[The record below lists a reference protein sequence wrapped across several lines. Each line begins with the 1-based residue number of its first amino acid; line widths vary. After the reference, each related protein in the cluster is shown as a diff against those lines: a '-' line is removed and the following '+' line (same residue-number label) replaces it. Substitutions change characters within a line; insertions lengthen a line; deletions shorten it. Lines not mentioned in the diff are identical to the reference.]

1 MTRAARLLCLV
12 LIVVLNRAAPAHA
25 NPWDWIEAL
34 DGPGPSRSRGN
45 LMANIFCSDSTPNRY
60 TKRIFEIPRDPDLQS
75 TCLFVD
81 VRRFHADE
89 DDRFYPVDLT
99 ITEFGSSVRFHRALE
114 MGVGVGWMS
123 FSSHYPGKDDDEIE
137 GTRMTISFPRLVFK
151 PLLMS
156 KGWGR
161 NADLGFIQMYVRES
175 IIVGG
180 LDQDDFATKPGHDF
194 SRRHQRVLSMGFI
207 VDAPSAVRLVKSA
220 F

>member
-1 MTRAARLLCLV
+1 
-12 LIVVLNRAAPAHA
+12 
-25 NPWDWIEAL
+25 
-34 DGPGPSRSRGN
+34 
-45 LMANIFCSDSTPNRY
+45 
-60 TKRIFEIPRDPDLQS
+60 
-75 TCLFVD
+75 
-81 VRRFHADE
+81 
-89 DDRFYPVDLT
+89 
-99 ITEFGSSVRFHRALE
+99 
-114 MGVGVGWMS
+114 
-123 FSSHYPGKDDDEIE
+123 
-137 GTRMTISFPRLVFK
+137 
-151 PLLMS
+151 MS